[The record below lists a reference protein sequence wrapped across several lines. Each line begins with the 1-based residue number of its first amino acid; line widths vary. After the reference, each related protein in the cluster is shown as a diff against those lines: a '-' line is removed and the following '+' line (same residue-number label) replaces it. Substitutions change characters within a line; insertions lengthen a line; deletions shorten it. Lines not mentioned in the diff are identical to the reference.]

1 MHLEK
6 LLEEKEFKT
15 RILKAARMVEANGR
29 ESSFAVASVGENL
42 IFGDVLSGECERSM
56 PEEGIQKY
64 LFPFF
69 MKGFD
74 AKIEGVVHFHPSDD
88 HLIVPSAEDLKSLF
102 WKVDYG
108 LTVEPSFKWMVI
120 GMASSEVRLL
130 CISPIRA
137 TEADVEEWLSWA
149 EAMENLFFT
158 EERQREINRELG
170 EIGFRVEYRVI

>member
-1 MHLEK
+1 MHLER
-6 LLEEKEFKT
+6 LLETKEFKA
-15 RILKAARMVEANGR
+15 RVLEAAMMVEANGR

-42 IFGDVLSGECERSM
+42 IFGDVLSGECDRSM

-74 AKIEGVVHFHPSDD
+74 VKIEGVVHFHPSDD
-88 HLIVPSAEDLKSLF
+88 HLIIPSAADLESLF

-120 GMASSEVRLL
+120 GMTSSEIRLL
-130 CISPIRA
+130 CISPIRV
-137 TEADVEEWLSWA
+137 TEADVNEWLSQA
-149 EAMENLFFT
+149 ETMENFFFT
-158 EERQREINRELG
+158 EDRQREINRELG
-170 EIGFRVEYRVI
+170 EIGFKVEYRVM